1 MVLPET
7 GLKVGYVWRIWSEFR
22 WLARTRLLATTA
34 MPHRR
39 GSGLAGYLP
48 VGFPGRLVPYP
59 VHEWRPITLPDV
71 LFHDREGFTAISSGA
86 WSRSV
91 KSGPVRVA
99 AGWRCCRVTAEA
111 GAALRARGVGQ

>member
-71 LFHDREGFTAISSGA
+71 LFHDREGFTVRPACRSFVIMKYLVPAAYPAITPA
-86 WSRSV
+86 TA
-91 KSGPVRVA
+91 GPY
-99 AGWRCCRVTAEA
+99 TA
-111 GAALRARGVGQ
+111 LQVPS